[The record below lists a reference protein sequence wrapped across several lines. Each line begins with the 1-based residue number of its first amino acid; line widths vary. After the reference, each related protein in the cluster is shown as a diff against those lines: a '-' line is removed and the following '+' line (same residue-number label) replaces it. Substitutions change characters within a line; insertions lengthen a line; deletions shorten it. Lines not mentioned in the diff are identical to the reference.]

1 MRSIKSGLD
10 ATREK
15 GKKLC
20 IPNTRT
26 ILVDTLYSLYY
37 VSNTKGVVQISFLK
51 IQKSYF
57 KSNIREYTKKKK
69 TPKVR

>member
-15 GKKLC
+15 GNKLC

-37 VSNTKGVVQISFLK
+37 VSNTKGVVQI
-51 IQKSYF
+51 
-57 KSNIREYTKKKK
+57 
-69 TPKVR
+69 